1 MQATEKKNTYTNATS
16 GMGDAIN
23 QKDTEESNANVS
35 LPSTSK
41 NKTQDEEQKLNA
53 KYNQLQMEHI
63 NMQKQ
68 YNQYLL
74 QNPSSTFSFMAGFA
88 VGAAVMGVAFIVV
101 SVIRRKN

>member
-1 MQATEKKNTYTNATS
+1 MQETEKEKNTYTNATS
-16 GMGDAIN
+16 SVGEAN
-23 QKDTEESNANVS
+23 HQKDRDESNANVS
-35 LPSTSK
+35 LPSTST
-41 NKTQDEEQKLNA
+41 NKTQEEQKLNA

-68 YNQYLL
+68 YNEYLL
-74 QNPSSTFSFMAGFA
+74 QNPSSTFSFVAGFA